1 MDPTVPDLLVSLIMV
16 AVAMT
21 ITPGPATALIAVMG
35 ARFGFRQSLPLLAGV
50 AAGLAALMAAAAG
63 GLAAVLQAIPGVH
76 ALMNGLGSAYLLWLA
91 WKIGRSDPPNAAAI
105 AAAPAGFTT
114 GLVLLWLNPK
124 AWAMSLGA
132 AAAYASLAEEPL
144 QLAAL
149 LAAVFGGAAA
159 LALLLWCLG
168 GSALGRRLRTDGQW
182 RAANAALGLLT
193 AASVVLLWL

>member
-91 WKIGRSDPPNAAAI
+91 VRIGRSGPPHLDRSVAKPTSFLGA
-105 AAAPAGFTT
+105 
-114 GLVLLWLNPK
+114 LWIQLQNPK
-124 AWAMSLGA
+124 GWAMTLGA
-132 AAAYASLAEEPL
+132 AASFAGLARGATE
-144 QLAAL
+144 LAAL
-149 LAAVFGGAAA
+149 LGLVFGVLALLSLMLWCVAGLLLARLLKQAWQWRILNITLAAA
-159 LALLLWCLG
+159 LAA
-168 GSALGRRLRTDGQW
+168 SIQTMW
-182 RAANAALGLLT
+182 R
-193 AASVVLLWL
+193 